1 MPESHVERF
10 HTEPV
15 VLDIGGSIGALI
27 IYAGEEARGREIEIS
42 LQRRH
47 ASRVHNQ
54 IHERRVHGTAV
65 FAAVYPDLPEGGYD
79 IWRSHDE
86 RVDSVLITGGQ
97 VATVDW
103 R

>member
-1 MPESHVERF
+1 
-10 HTEPV
+10 
-15 VLDIGGSIGALI
+15 
-27 IYAGEEARGREIEIS
+27 
-42 LQRRH
+42 
-47 ASRVHNQ
+47 
-54 IHERRVHGTAV
+54 VHGTAV